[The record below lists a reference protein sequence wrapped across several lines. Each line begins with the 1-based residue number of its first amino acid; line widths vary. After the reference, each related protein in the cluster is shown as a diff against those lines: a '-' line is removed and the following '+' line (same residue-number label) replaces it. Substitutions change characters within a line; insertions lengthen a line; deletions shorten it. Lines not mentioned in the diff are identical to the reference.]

1 MKCKYFELGKTTVLN
16 SRDPFY
22 TARRMLEGISEAL
35 ELLMNRSE
43 NEKMRDFI
51 ESLGCLNYQATKSNI
66 RGPALG
72 SSQSSH
78 FTADGYTFSK
88 HKIILDKEDDDA
100 QYRVPDEDL
109 KRLLRNASATEVL
122 SKYNVVVNEQTF
134 FNEDFPNLECFPDG
148 ICKIGRWICPVEVK
162 RKEEKEDESL
172 AALWLAW
179 KKEELEDTN
188 RLLVSSDESYIA
200 GEPYEEQQQA
210 VLLGKR
216 IAPAERVLTSKPLTL
231 SREEARLVRLK
242 EAREKKHKLD
252 VTIHLSEPIP
262 SKYKAQVYVQMG
274 ILLAPFCMLILIAK
288 KKVQVTIVGRPQDCR
303 EFCQS
308 VAYNY
313 GEAVKTATRTKV
325 GSCKNAVEFKSK
337 VDTPIK
343 DAITKGKKKI
353 TNFPCPL

>member
-1 MKCKYFELGKTTVLN
+1 MECEYFELGRTTVLN
-16 SRDPFY
+16 SRDHFY

-35 ELLMNRSE
+35 ELLMNKSE

-51 ESLGCLNYQATKSNI
+51 GSLGCLNYQTTKSNI
-66 RGPALG
+66 RGTALG

-78 FTADGYTFSK
+78 FAAEGYTFSK
-88 HKIILDKEDDDA
+88 HKIILDKEDNDA

-109 KRLLRNASATEVL
+109 KRLLRNALATEVL
-122 SKYNVVVNEQTF
+122 SKYNIVVNEQTF
-134 FNEDFPNLECFPDG
+134 SNEDFPNLECFPDG

-162 RKEEKEDESL
+162 RKEEKEDDSL

-188 RLLVSSDESYIA
+188 RPFESSDESYIVC
-200 GEPYEEQQQA
+200 EPYEEQQQL
-210 VLLGKR
+210 VVLGKR
-216 IAPAERVLTSKPLTL
+216 RASAERVLSSKPLTL
-231 SREEARLVRLK
+231 SKGEERLVRLK
-242 EAREKKHKLD
+242 AAREKKNKLD
-252 VTIHLSEPIP
+252 VTIHLDEPIP

-313 GEAVKTATRTKV
+313 SEAVKTAIRTNV
-325 GSCKNAVEFKSK
+325 GTCKNAAEFKSK
-337 VDTPIK
+337 ADTPIK
-343 DAITKGKKKI
+343 DAIANKKKK
-353 TNFPCPL
+353 